1 MNIAIKT
8 RSISHYIS
16 LMKPGII
23 MGNLITMAGGF
34 FLASQG
40 VFDKLLFLQAVLG
53 VFFLIGSACVLNCII
68 DTNIDALMARTC
80 NRPLPRGE
88 VTANQALVFGFI
100 LTFLSFL
107 FLYLATN
114 LTCVF
119 VSFSG
124 FFVYVFLYSFWKPI
138 SHFATLLGSVAGAI
152 PPVIGYTAVTNKID
166 LNAVI
171 LFAILTLWQMPHFYA
186 IAIFRMQDY
195 SKASIPVLPL
205 VKGLDYTKISMIVYT
220 IAFSFACPLL
230 CIFGSAGFCYLVTV
244 LFLSAWWLFVALKPL
259 NKNFDMFVWARKMFI
274 TSVIVI
280 TFFSVSL
287 MVESFFRF

>member
-8 RSISHYIS
+8 KSVSNYIS

-34 FLASQG
+34 FLASRG
-40 VFDKLLFLQAVLG
+40 MFDNLLLLQVMLG

-68 DTNIDALMARTC
+68 DTNIDALMERTR
-80 NRPLPRGE
+80 NRPLPRGDISS
-88 VTANQALVFGFI
+88 NQALVFGLF
-100 LTFLSFL
+100 LAALSFL

-114 LTCVF
+114 FTCLF
-119 VSFSG
+119 VSFLG
-124 FFVYVFLYSFWKPI
+124 YFVYVFLYSFWKPI
-138 SHFATLLGSVAGAI
+138 SHLATLLGSVAGAI
-152 PPVIGYTAVTNKID
+152 PPVIGYTAVSNKID
-166 LNAVI
+166 LDAII
-171 LFAILTLWQMPHFYA
+171 LFAILALWQMPHFYA

-205 VKGLDYTKISMIVYT
+205 VKGLDYTKISMIAYT
-220 IAFSFACPLL
+220 VAFSFACPLL
-230 CIFGSAGFCYLVTV
+230 FVFGSAGFSYLGTV
-244 LFLSAWWLFVALKPL
+244 LVLSSWWVFVALKPVS
-259 NKNFDMFVWARKMFI
+259 KNFDVFVWARKMFI

-287 MVESFFRF
+287 IAGSFF